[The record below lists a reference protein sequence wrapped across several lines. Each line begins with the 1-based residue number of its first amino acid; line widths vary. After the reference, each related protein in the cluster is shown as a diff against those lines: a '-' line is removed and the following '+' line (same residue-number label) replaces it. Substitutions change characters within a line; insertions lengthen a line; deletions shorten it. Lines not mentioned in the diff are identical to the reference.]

1 MQVPEKLINFRVY
14 KDGADLI
21 GLADVT
27 MPSFD
32 AVTDTVKGAG
42 LAGEIDSPVI
52 GHFKSME
59 VQLNWRTV
67 TKDNS
72 FLAKP
77 ESVNL
82 DLRGAQQVY
91 DSSTGKFKTSRL
103 KVVVR
108 GVPKKFEMGK
118 LDMGASVGSSNTLEV
133 NYIKVTLDDK
143 DVIELDKF
151 NYIYKVDGEDWL
163 ADVREALGLA

>member
-14 KDGADLI
+14 KDGTDLI
-21 GLADVT
+21 GLADVS
-27 MPSFD
+27 MPSFE

-42 LAGEIDSPVI
+42 LAGEIDSPVL

-59 VQLNWRTV
+59 VQMNWRTV

-72 FLAKP
+72 FLSKP

-91 DSSTGKFKTSRL
+91 DSSTGKFVTSKL

-133 NYIKVTLDDK
+133 NYIKVSLDDK
-143 DVIELDKF
+143 EVIELDKY

>member
-1 MQVPEKLINFRVY
+1 
-14 KDGADLI
+14 
-21 GLADVT
+21 

-42 LAGEIDSPVI
+42 LAGEIDSPAI

-91 DSSTGKFKTSRL
+91 DSSTGKYVTSKL
-103 KVVVR
+103 KVVIR
-108 GVPKKFEMGK
+108 GVPKKFELGK

-133 NYIKVTLDDK
+133 NYIKVSLDGK
-143 DVIELDKF
+143 EVIELDKF
-151 NYIYKVDGEDWL
+151 NYIYKVDGEDWM

>member
-14 KDGADLI
+14 KDGTDLI
-21 GLADVT
+21 GVADVS

-77 ESVNL
+77 ESVHL

>member
-14 KDGADLI
+14 KDGTDLI
-21 GLADVT
+21 GVADVS
-27 MPSFD
+27 MPSFE

-42 LAGEIDSPVI
+42 LAGEFDSPVL

-67 TKDNS
+67 NKNNS

-77 ESVNL
+77 ESVTL

-91 DSSTGKFKTSRL
+91 DSGTGKFKTSRL